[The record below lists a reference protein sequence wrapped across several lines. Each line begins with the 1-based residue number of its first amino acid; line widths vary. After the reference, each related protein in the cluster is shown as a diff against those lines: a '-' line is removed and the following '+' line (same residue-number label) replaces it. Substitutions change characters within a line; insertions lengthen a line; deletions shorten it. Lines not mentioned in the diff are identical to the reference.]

1 MKINSLVFAAFLF
14 LAFMACKGKS
24 DGESTAQ
31 ASGQVVEKLALP
43 DLDGDQKPETL
54 FLINPPENSDY
65 GEAYTSIE
73 IVFSKGG
80 KFSHTNKYG
89 YIMLREE
96 FFGEDKL
103 TDKFEG
109 KASKYVGYFQHNSLF
124 QEKFLFLFGV
134 SVESSEY
141 NTIIRLGK
149 SAEDT
154 KVVYDQNGLLE
165 DVRITY
171 MDTGTEPS
179 IVVFDQLSHGMG
191 ETEEDGFYLSY
202 YVPRQIISLA
212 DSPNKSGIA
221 YATKQYNM
229 EKYVWVEPQDASKIG
244 VGYVDGKAYAFSA
257 LNDDAYTLKVLQG
270 WWEAGSGDDA
280 YRFEIKGNE
289 WNDVSYA
296 ESEGGAAKITIKG
309 NILSRK
315 HSVYGQDQ
323 LKILRAGQEH
333 FVYIHADSGEKTVCH
348 RLKN

>member
-1 MKINSLVFAAFLF
+1 MKIKLII
-14 LAFMACKGKS
+14 LAFSLAAVFGCKGKNS
-24 DGESTAQ
+24 EETAQ
-31 ASGQVVEKLALP
+31 GSGQVVEMLSLP
-43 DLDGDQKPETL
+43 DFDGDKKPETL
-54 FLINPPENSDY
+54 FLTNPPQDSDH
-65 GEAYTSIE
+65 GEAYTTVE

-80 KFSHTNKYG
+80 RFSHINKYG
-89 YIMLREE
+89 YIGIRKE

-103 TDKFEG
+103 TDKFDG
-109 KASKYVGYFQHNSLF
+109 KASQYVGYFQHASLF
-124 QEKFLFLFGV
+124 KEKFLFLFGV

-149 SAEDT
+149 SVQDT
-154 KVVYDQNGLLE
+154 KVVYDQNGLLA

-179 IVVFDQLSHGMG
+179 IVISESLSQGMS

-202 YVPRQIISLA
+202 YVPYKIISLA
-212 DSPNKSGIA
+212 DSPSASGIA
-221 YATKQYNM
+221 YATKQYNA
-229 EKYVWVEPQDASKIG
+229 ENYVWAEPQNINKIG
-244 VGYVDGKAYAFSA
+244 VGYIDSKACLFSN
-257 LNDDAYTLKVLQG
+257 LSDDAFTLKVLQG

-280 YRFEIKGNE
+280 YRFEIRGNE

-296 ESEGGAAKITIKG
+296 ESEGGAAKISIKG

-333 FVYIHADSGEKTVCH
+333 FVYIHGDSGKKTVCH
-348 RLKN
+348 RIKK